1 MDQTTSA
8 VSLTLNNKHIPCNAR
23 ENMSECLMNSSSMH
37 NVSINF
43 SNEETYLERSFG
55 FLIIGVIG
63 ILANAFVI
71 IILGSSVKIRQK
83 LVNTLIIHQSFIDLL
98 ASVALVGT
106 AHLSAGDQHGLEGI
120 HADLYCFFIMGKW
133 PLWFMMLT
141 SSFSLMFINIERYI
155 SIVYPI
161 FHHTKVTRKKVI
173 MLLPIVWVFGLLEEC
188 LVASSFV
195 SVDGACGVG
204 PTSYHIKANFITL
217 GYSFISLHFFV
228 PVFLVMILYG
238 HMIICLRR
246 NVKSKHDVGSEK
258 REYIMEKAKKNI
270 FKTML
275 LITICYAVCYAFNC
289 IYIVVFLLGLVTL
302 TGR

>member
-1 MDQTTSA
+1 MDQAASDGPP
-8 VSLTLNNKHIPCNAR
+8 TLNTNHIPYK
-23 ENMSECLMNSSSMH
+23 NMSEYLMNGSSVQ
-37 NVSINF
+37 NVSIG
-43 SNEETYLERSFG
+43 SADKSETYLERSFG

-63 ILANAFVI
+63 IVANAFVMLV
-71 IILGSSVKIRQK
+71 LGSSVKIRGK
-83 LVNTLIIHQSFIDLL
+83 IVNALIIHQSFIDFL

-106 AHLSAGDQHGLEGI
+106 AHLSAGDQHGLEGV
-120 HADLYCFFIMGKW
+120 HADIYCFFIMGKW

-141 SSFSLMFINIERYI
+141 SSFSLMFINLERYI

-161 FHHTKVTRKKVI
+161 FHHTKVTRKKVL
-173 MLLPIVWVFGLLEEC
+173 MLLPIVWVLGLLEEC

-238 HMIICLRR
+238 HMIIRLRK

-258 REYIMEKAKKNI
+258 RDDIMEKAKKNI

-275 LITICYAVCYAFNC
+275 LITICYAICYAFNC